1 MPNPSVVSRL
11 LVAGAV
17 TAGLTG
23 CGHVA
28 TVGRSRSV
36 QIALTEYRVTPQSI
50 QSPAGEL
57 TLRVENDGRLT
68 HTLAIT
74 RHGKILGQ
82 TGPLPP
88 GARTILIISLNP
100 GRYLMT
106 STLLSDQDLGE
117 YGTLNIVR

>member
-1 MPNPSVVSRL
+1 MPNRLAIRL
-11 LVAGAV
+11 LVVGAAAAALAGCSQ
-17 TAGLTG
+17 TT
-23 CGHVA
+23 VA
-28 TVGRSRSV
+28 RSRSV
-36 QIALTEYRVTPQSI
+36 QISLTEYRVVPQSI
-50 QSPAGEL
+50 QSRPGEL

-74 RHGKILGQ
+74 RHGNILGQ

-88 GARTILIISLNP
+88 GARTILILSLNP

-117 YGTLNIVR
+117 YGTLTVLR